1 MDKSDHKTLELDPK
15 LLTIAELFN
24 GEACYTVPIYQRN
37 YAWQM
42 DQIEQML
49 RDIQDALNDQKKS
62 YFLGNLIVTLHQC
75 NDGSKDA
82 PYNYDV
88 IDGQQRLTTLY
99 LLLRLLGHSN
109 DQRLLQYKSRPRA
122 TAALEHIAQEDPD
135 LAAPSVAEQ
144 DREDAAIRQ
153 GYKIIEQYLK
163 QHLKGDTQN
172 FTDFL
177 LKNVSVV
184 RATLP
189 TGTDFNRYFEIMN
202 TRGQQLQQVDIVK
215 ARMMAYLKEDERAC
229 FAWIWN
235 ACAEMDSYVQ
245 MTLTSKDTKDTKI
258 RTKIFGDNWS
268 FVSVVN
274 FNELMTIRRSQSSAT
289 ASFAD
294 SGGLGLA
301 EAIIKYSTTEYL
313 ISEEDM
319 DNARFRSIITFPV
332 FLLHVLKIVRDDAI
346 ENEGHLDDKTLVK
359 RFTEFLKVKDASN
372 DDEAREKVKR
382 FAFELLRCRNL
393 FDSYIIKREY
403 IGANVDEGDWS
414 LQLLF
419 KREKTI
425 GYKNTYSR
433 ENQETEDGCIDEA
446 TRELLMLESMLRVTY
461 TSPRTMH
468 WITRLLRRLLL
479 ESQQGAAIL
488 DESKL
493 ISELRAYACEKV
505 NAAFCEVEEQPQG
518 FSIERIVFTYL
529 DYLLWKKRRAEAN
542 FKFTFRNSIEHFY
555 PQNPRDGQSG
565 KGKISPD
572 KLNYLGNLALV
583 SVSDNSRFSNDLP
596 ETKATYDKIVQ
607 QSPKLALMARL
618 AEKKETKW
626 DDQQMCDH
634 HKEMIDLLEKDLQ
647 KNCHKIHGC
656 ES

>member
-24 GEACYTVPIYQRN
+24 GVACYMVPIYQRN

-42 DQIEQML
+42 EQIEQML

-75 NDGSKDA
+75 SDGSKDA
-82 PYNYDV
+82 PYNYEV

-99 LLLRLLGHSN
+99 LLLRLLGHTN
-109 DQRLLQYKSRPRA
+109 DQRLLQYESRPRA
-122 TAALEHIAQEDPD
+122 TAALEHIAQEYPDP
-135 LAAPSVAEQ
+135 AAPSVAGQ
-144 DREDAAIRQ
+144 HSEDAAIRQ

-163 QHLKGDTQN
+163 QYLKGDTQN

-215 ARMMAYLKEDERAC
+215 ARMMAHLKEDERAC

-245 MTLTSKDTKDTKI
+245 MTLTPKDTKDTKDTNM
-258 RTKIFGDNWS
+258 RTRIFGDSWS
-268 FVSVVN
+268 FVSVVS
-274 FNELMTIRRSQSSAT
+274 FNELMTIRTSQSSAQ
-289 ASFAD
+289 ASVAD
-294 SGGLGLA
+294 SGGLELT
-301 EAIIKYSTTEYL
+301 EAIIKYSTTEDL
-313 ISEEDM
+313 VSEEDM

-332 FLLHVLKIVRDDAI
+332 FLLHVLKIVRKYDAT
-346 ENEGHLDDKTLVK
+346 ENEGHLDDKTLVT
-359 RFTEFLKVKDASN
+359 RFTEFLKDASN

-382 FAFELLRCRNL
+382 FTCVLLRCRNL

-419 KREKTI
+419 KRGKTI

-468 WITRLLRRLLL
+468 WITRLLRLLL
-479 ESQQGAAIL
+479 ERQQGAATLNKSI
-488 DESKL
+488 L
-493 ISELRAYACEKV
+493 ISELRDYACEKV
-505 NAAFCEVEEQPQG
+505 NAAFFEVEEQPQG

-529 DYLLWKKRRAEAN
+529 DYLLWKERGAEPN

-583 SVSDNSRFSNDLP
+583 SVSDNSKFSNDLYSGP
-596 ETKATYDKIVQ
+596 QFPDGY
-607 QSPKLALMARL
+607 LR
-618 AEKKETKW
+618 W
-626 DDQQMCDH
+626 
-634 HKEMIDLLEKDLQ
+634 
-647 KNCHKIHGC
+647 
-656 ES
+656 